1 MRRLAVRRRTDIG
14 TILLHWLVVITLV
27 TSIATG
33 LRIAAD
39 EPEHAW
45 LLAFDR
51 LLPKQVVWT
60 GHLPAAL
67 ILGALAT
74 AYVAY
79 IMSARLFSRIQI
91 DFVRMAG
98 LFKTAQA
105 RWSAINVLLCWIFF
119 AAMVAEFVTGAQ
131 LYFGQ
136 ASYIVVQIHLLG
148 TWIILAC
155 APAHIATHWA
165 IGGFLQLVRIFRPSG
180 FASAPP
186 LFDPMALVA
195 ELNSKVAELN
205 SQVAHAKR
213 DQMKAYRSGQK
224 PPESGRPHM
233 DDDPRG
239 PHRPRGAGTTIQAN
253 PLVVALAAALL
264 TVGVVLPADRAI
276 QDRLYIPKIATT
288 ELPILDGDASDPV
301 WLTVKPLTVWTA
313 FGGNF
318 AGKGETKI
326 DVRAVHDG
334 ERVYFCFIWDDPT
347 RSLKHLPLIK
357 ENDGWHVLQD
367 RYDVADAHEY
377 HEDKLAVLLT
387 QADTIVPGD
396 RTFHVGPTP
405 LADKPATLSGRG
417 LHYTRDPNASIEVWQ
432 WKASSSGQYGWI
444 DQDRFGVPF
453 ASTPAQSEGRSPYRG
468 GFIADPRGAKVYAMN
483 FEPQLLGGYRQ
494 AVQPRRLPKNWKAVW
509 EALGR
514 VDLDPNHSESDGAR
528 WWMTE
533 AESQPYSRGHDNQIP
548 VGAIIPGLIVANP
561 PNENVGEVRGAARWA
576 AGRWILEA
584 SRSLKGGAVPITT
597 GTRMRLAAFDHAQIH
612 HTRHLR
618 PIFLEVEQ

>member
-14 TILLHWLVVITLV
+14 TILLHWLVVITLI

-51 LLPKQVVWT
+51 LLPTQFVWT
-60 GHLPAAL
+60 GHLPAAVVL
-67 ILGALAT
+67 YALAA

-79 IMSARLFSRIQI
+79 LISARLYCRVQI
-91 DFVRMAG
+91 DHVRMAG
-98 LFKTAQA
+98 LLRAGQA

-131 LYFGQ
+131 LYLGE
-136 ASYIVVQIHLLG
+136 ASYLVVQVHVLG

-155 APAHIATHWA
+155 VPAHIVTHLA
-165 IGGFLQLVRIFRPSG
+165 IGGLPQLLRIFRPNG
-180 FASAPP
+180 FAAAPP
-186 LFDPMALVA
+186 PFDPMELVA
-195 ELNSKVAELN
+195 QLNSKVAELN
-205 SQVAHAKR
+205 SKIADAKKDQVR
-213 DQMKAYRSGQK
+213 PQRPGRRPS
-224 PPESGRPHM
+224 ESNHPQNPT
-233 DDDPRG
+233 DDGPRG
-239 PHRPRGAGTTIQAN
+239 RHRPRGTRTTVQAN
-253 PLVVALAAALL
+253 PLVVALAAALV
-264 TVGVVLPADRAI
+264 TVGFVLPVDRVV
-276 QDRLYIPKIATT
+276 QDRLYIRKIAKA
-288 ELPILDGDASDPV
+288 ELPTLDGDASDPI

-318 AGKGETKI
+318 DGKGETKI

-357 ENDGWHVLQD
+357 EKDGWHVLQD

-387 QADTIVPGD
+387 QSETIIPGD

-444 DQDRFGVPF
+444 DQDRFGVPV
-453 ASTPAQSEGRSPYRG
+453 APTPAQSEGRSPYRG

-494 AVQPRRLPKNWKAVW
+494 AVQPRRLPKN
-509 EALGR
+509 
-514 VDLDPNHSESDGAR
+514 
-528 WWMTE
+528 
-533 AESQPYSRGHDNQIP
+533 
-548 VGAIIPGLIVANP
+548 
-561 PNENVGEVRGAARWA
+561 
-576 AGRWILEA
+576 
-584 SRSLKGGAVPITT
+584 
-597 GTRMRLAAFDHAQIH
+597 
-612 HTRHLR
+612 
-618 PIFLEVEQ
+618 